1 MLNPTPVTPVASST
15 APTLMEIVEAPGL
28 FADALLADEHGG
40 LLFLSL
46 WGRDTAI
53 QQLLAQFT
61 IAIDEGGLRALNLRT
76 KDGRSIHL
84 SLDRIAAL
92 EKHTGRMPRTLFGN
106 LVHLWL
112 YDRLAI
118 EPDRANRRAL
128 LLFRSDQDPDSS
140 TDARLWLL
148 VREVCHLPLLD
159 HWREPVLALLEEKQW
174 MQRVDGHGISAWR
187 LDLGQPPLEAE
198 ISHLVRRDRLT
209 LSNADL
215 ATALTARRAHAA

>member
-1 MLNPTPVTPVASST
+1 MLNPTPVTPVASHT

-28 FADALLADEHGG
+28 FADALLADDHGG

-46 WGRDTAI
+46 WGRDTAV

-61 IAIDEGGLRALNLRT
+61 VKVEEGGLRALNLRQA
-76 KDGRSIHL
+76 GGHSIHV
-84 SLDRIAAL
+84 SLDRIASL
-92 EKHTGRMPRTLFGN
+92 DKHTGRMPRTLFGN

-128 LLFRSDQDPDSS
+128 LFFRPDQDPDSS
-140 TDARLWLL
+140 TEDRLWLL
-148 VREVCHLPLLD
+148 VREVCHLPLLV
-159 HWREPVLALLEEKQW
+159 HWRESVLALLEARQW
-174 MQRVDGHGISAWR
+174 MQRVDGPGISAWR
-187 LDLGQPPLEAE
+187 LDLGQPQLESE
-198 ISHLVRRDRLT
+198 IGQLVRSHQLT

-215 ATALTARRAHAA
+215 AAAISARHAQAA